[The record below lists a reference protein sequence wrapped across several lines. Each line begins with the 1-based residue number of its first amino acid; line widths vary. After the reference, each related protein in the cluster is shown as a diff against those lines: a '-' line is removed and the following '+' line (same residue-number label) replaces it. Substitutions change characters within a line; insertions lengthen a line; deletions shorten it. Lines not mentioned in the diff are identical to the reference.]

1 MKDSFANN
9 VLKQNVN
16 AMNSLQRWH
25 VNSTQIQLVEQVFL
39 PFILLSLGM

>member
-9 VLKQNVN
+9 VLKQNVK

-25 VNSTQIQLVEQVFL
+25 VNSTQIQLVEQFFL
-39 PFILLSLGM
+39 PFILLSLGV